1 MPVNARPFLEQLA
14 AAELRLFQHLLRPR
28 TPADEV
34 AVARRTVDIM
44 REDVATGPALAQA
57 YAGGGRGRTTGLS
70 GPERWYAAVQER
82 AGREVNRPVDAA
94 LLARKHLEYLAFA
107 GRLRTQVAVQ
117 QSYTKDPRNG
127 VDYLITPN
135 EKTSKLYMTAVA
147 DELMAWFRAQPYD
160 TAFLRLSAE
169 AGYHT
174 VFLPQRPDVVALLR
188 AAQRLLPDVERGEIP
203 VEPPLEAEL
212 FETAVGSLPLIGS
225 MLAAYEAY
233 EGRDLFGYRLG
244 DIERAVLLATL
255 LLPFAGRMVKAGRL
269 MYTESRLA
277 RLYGHDGAAWRRLVL
292 TADRMAVNGP
302 AVQSVRQAEEALRV
316 EGRIT
321 GKLGKEAAE
330 GLPKLLRGGRGA
342 SGGGVGRV
350 AGDLDDEIEALLR
363 RMTGRHPVLEDLDV
377 PAVRRVLSK
386 GPYINNL
393 KGQLLEELV
402 ENRIVPW
409 LRLRTGPQA
418 LGIRAYREKLE
429 FIPGHLIADRSGSAV
444 TDGILAIRRNGVL
457 HIEAIFEAK
466 AGFGQTARGL
476 SRGRGG
482 LSSLRSAEDR
492 ATFLSLVKNR
502 FRSEREIAR
511 VTGKPYHKT
520 FFDLQQEYQ
529 LAEAGGQF
537 RKDVE
542 RLSPSD
548 IGKLE
553 QIYIGEELVEVRIS
567 ATKVKL
573 FAVVPGDLPVAQAQL
588 IHDELKADHFQYV
601 EIIGAD
607 TTRAE
612 LNQMAGQLKGLAQ
625 RLAEE
630 EAP

>member
-1 MPVNARPFLEQLA
+1 MPVNLGPFREQLA

-28 TPADEV
+28 TPPDQV

-44 REDVATGPALAQA
+44 HEDMASGPALAQA
-57 YAGGGRGRTTGLS
+57 YAGGGRGHATGPS
-70 GPERWYAAVQER
+70 GPERWYATVLQR
-82 AGREVNRPVDAA
+82 AGREVSPPTDDA
-94 LLARKHLEYLAFA
+94 LLARKHVEYLTFA

-135 EKTSKLYMTAVA
+135 ERTAKLYMTAIA
-147 DELMAWFRAQPYD
+147 DELMTWFRVQPYD

-169 AGYHT
+169 AGYYE

-188 AAQRLLPDVERGEIP
+188 VAQRLPPDVDRGEIP
-203 VEPPLEAEL
+203 IERPLESEL

-255 LLPFAGRMVKAGRL
+255 LLPFAGRVIKAGRL

-277 RLYGHDGAAWRRLVL
+277 RLYGHEGAAWRSLVL

-302 AVQSVRQAEEALRV
+302 AVHAVRQAEEALRT
-316 EGRIT
+316 EGRVT
-321 GKLGKEAAE
+321 GKLGQEAAG
-330 GLPKLLRGGRGA
+330 GLPKLLRGGGGG

-386 GPYINNL
+386 GPYVNNL

-409 LRLRTGPQA
+409 LRLRTGAQA
-418 LGIRAYREKLE
+418 LGVRAYREKLE
-429 FIPGHLIADRSGSAV
+429 FVPGHLISDRKGAGV
-444 TDGILAIRRNGVL
+444 TDGILAIRRKSVL
-457 HIEAIFEAK
+457 HVEAIFEAK

-482 LSSLRSAEDR
+482 LSSLKSAEDR
-492 ATFLSLVKNR
+492 ATFLNLVKNR
-502 FRSEREIAR
+502 LRNEREIAR
-511 VTGKPYHKT
+511 LTGKPYDKT
-520 FFDLQQEYQ
+520 LDDLIKEYQ
-529 LAEAGGQF
+529 LAELGGQF
-537 RKDVE
+537 RRDVE

-548 IGKLE
+548 IEKLE
-553 QIYIGEELVEVRIS
+553 QIYIGEELIRIGIS
-567 ATKVKL
+567 PTRVKL
-573 FAVVPGDLPVAQAQL
+573 FAVVPGDLPVAEAKI
-588 IHDELKADHFQYV
+588 IHEELLADHFQYV

-630 EAP
+630 KTP